1 MGMTRRFRHVQW
13 TVKRLDFWGTGVHV
27 QCVSGAPQCGAV
39 PPPGT
44 RHGSPEEALVWTE
57 EHFRATGHRRYD
69 RVLFDTVQW
78 DPPEG
83 VDPRTLPG
91 VTT

>member
-1 MGMTRRFRHVQW
+1 MDTSTGADLLSLRPRGGGVEWTARRAEVRPAR
-13 TVKRLDFWGTGVHV
+13 TADRPR
-27 QCVSGAPQCGAV
+27 S
-39 PPPGT
+39 
-44 RHGSPEEALVWTE
+44 ALVE
-57 EHFRATGHRRYD
+57 VNARSHRRYD